1 MRHNDVV
8 RGVNNLPDLLLQLGV
23 DPRVTGEHWPS
34 GSSYSDADGRDR
46 GTARATLGE
55 GLAVSAFPLYVPV

>member
-23 DPRVTGEHWPS
+23 DPRVTGEQWPS
-34 GSSYSDADGRDR
+34 GSSCSDADG
-46 GTARATLGE
+46 E
-55 GLAVSAFPLYVPV
+55 